1 MKKLIFSS
9 EDLASELS
17 DRARFNRW
25 REIFA
30 WRYGSAEIRGLADR
44 PFKARSEFLQL
55 GTLGLVRSETTVQRF
70 RRTSHQAADGAGGYL
85 VAFNN
90 GLSCT
95 AVDQNGNMEVYS
107 PNQIWLGSA
116 ADALD
121 VTIED
126 GNQMGR
132 LSPCLLQSSLRY
144 VPRADGHG
152 CQAARRDAPGGCAI
166 CRRYIGVPADGRR
179 GRRRANGLKRPP
191 GRHAPGSRRAV
202 ARRQRGRGGDGR
214 RCADSRAARVPAKF
228 SCQYRGGLLKPY
240 HSPAESVG
248 RALGLSRRAMCR
260 SCVQETGI
268 ELPGPSPGTAPA
280 EGPRDAG
287 GPGARQAQDQ
297 RSSPLPAGSTRCRTS
312 IAASGAGSEHRRRN
326 LAC

>member
-30 WRYGSAEIRGLADR
+30 WRYGSAEISRLADR

-70 RRTSHQAADGAGGYL
+70 RRTLHQAADGAGGYL

-107 PNQIWLGSA
+107 PNQIWLGSM

-121 VTIED
+121 VQSKTGTKWVAVAVPPSKLLEVLPNADELVAKPID
-126 GNQMGR
+126 ATR
-132 LSPCLLQSSLRY
+132 PADALS
-144 VPRADGHG
+144 
-152 CQAARRDAPGGCAI
+152 AALYR
-166 CRRYIGVPADGRR
+166 VSADGRR
-179 GRRRANGLKRPP
+179 DWRRQRLKQPF
-191 GRHAPGSRRAV
+191 GRHAPRSRRAFS
-202 ARRQRGRGGDGR
+202 RRQRGHCGNGR
-214 RCADSRAARVPAKF
+214 DARTPAPRASAKF
-228 SCQYRGGLLKPY
+228 SCVSKRVSQV
-240 HSPAESVG
+240 SIFSAESIAQ
-248 RALGLSRRAMCR
+248 ALSLLGALCA
-260 SCVQETGI
+260 GI
-268 ELPGPSPGTAPA
+268 AAGDRNELPRTSSRIAPA
-280 EGPRDAG
+280 EGPQDARPIRFHDTLKISDIAYACG
-287 GPGARQAQDQ
+287 FNEV
-297 RSSPLPAGSTRCRTS
+297 SYFNRCF
-312 IAASGAGSEHRRRN
+312 RRRFGASPTQFT
-326 LAC
+326 AC